1 MIRVIRVIRGIR
13 GRAGAVPIRS
23 GTGGVCGLSRV
34 GRTSGDDKTPLSGR
48 DVMPERSEAA
58 EHDHGPMCMYEL
70 DVFARLETKR
80 RQCREAPF
88 PRPVPGSL
96 LRFTGV

>member
-1 MIRVIRVIRGIR
+1 MVGVEQPGWC
-13 GRAGAVPIRS
+13 GAAPA
-23 GTGGVCGLSRV
+23 RV
-34 GRTSGDDKTPLSGR
+34 GRTSDDDKTSLFGR
-48 DVMPERSEAA
+48 DGMPDRSEAA
-58 EHDHGPMCMYEL
+58 EHDHGPLHMCEL

-88 PRPVPGSL
+88 PRSVPGSL

>member
-1 MIRVIRVIRGIR
+1 MIRVDRGE
-13 GRAGAVPIRS
+13 GGNSPIRS
-23 GTGGVCGLSRV
+23 GTGEVCGLSRV
-34 GRTSGDDKTPLSGR
+34 GRTSDDDKTSLFGR
-48 DVMPERSEAA
+48 DGKPDRSEAA
-58 EHDHGPMCMYEL
+58 EHDHRPLHMYEL

-88 PRPVPGSL
+88 PRSVPGSL

>member
-1 MIRVIRVIRGIR
+1 
-13 GRAGAVPIRS
+13 
-23 GTGGVCGLSRV
+23 
-34 GRTSGDDKTPLSGR
+34 
-48 DVMPERSEAA
+48 MPERSEAA